1 MSEKISIYIPAYNA
15 ENTIEQTIDSILQQT
30 INVDEIIVVNDNS
43 TDRTEEIIKKF
54 SKIKILNN
62 KKNMGLGFN
71 RNLAIKECKNKIV
84 GGIDA
89 DVVLDKFWLEKLLK
103 YLNHNHIFMC
113 GGNMIEKLTQNKYN
127 SWRAKYYS
135 QNWGNKDLN
144 NPPFLYGCNTLQFKN
159 IWEKVGGYDET
170 LITNGED
177 IDYTKKVKSFENH
190 NLFYS
195 SEALCYH
202 LQNDDMKSLSRRIW
216 RYHSYGYKIKKPT
229 FYRFLKL
236 CIKQLNFF
244 LSRLLENLIK
254 LNFFFI
260 YISFNVLIDFIKLEF
275 NNCLKK

>member
-1 MSEKISIYIPAYNA
+1 MNEKISIYIPAYNA
-15 ENTIEQTIDSILQQT
+15 ENTIEQTIDSVLQQT

-43 TDRTEEIIKKF
+43 TDCTEKIINKF

-103 YLNHNHIFMC
+103 YLNHNHVFMC

-177 IDYTKKVKSFENH
+177 IDYTKRVKSLENH

-229 FYRFLKL
+229 FYNLPINRDRICLAKKEWIVEEFTIFNN
-236 CIKQLNFF
+236 IKVKNFYGG
-244 LSRLLENLIK
+244 EK
-254 LNFFFI
+254 LNWKI
-260 YISFNVLIDFIKLEF
+260 EHTNI
-275 NNCLKK
+275 